1 MASQAEPDLNK
12 HAATPSKARPCPGDG
27 PATPMD
33 ISSPEPVLFSLQ
45 KLPPLLSS
53 KPRSGRKVSSLFSD
67 GTARARSGGVSAKKE
82 ACGSSDVPA
91 APGAGVVDSIGEDR
105 HQAATA
111 AAAANP
117 QTEAW
122 DGTQI
127 GGGVASFASPVRAS
141 RDAADGSRYT
151 PQRNLGGL
159 FASPLP
165 PPRDASRST
174 GGMPSSADLAL
185 ELAPPLAQR
194 PKREERAAVL
204 SVSCPP
210 AEKAVPSTPPPPAQK
225 RAEATGEGLAVK
237 FPAPEM
243 HLSPTPEAAQTAAER
258 SPVPEKPAT
267 PVKSSP
273 VAAKPSP
280 VAVRAPAT
288 PVAPAADARVPA
300 SCRCG
305 CSSSET
311 SGTAVG
317 TGCDDDL
324 CCVSNDAFKS
334 GEAMRTLEVLVK
346 RERVGVN
353 ALASWRVAELKRRL
367 VHLKFFPA
375 AEAIAL
381 VPTIPLGGEALGDD
395 VRLDTLDDDVTYKAR
410 PRPVAA
416 VAAAAAV
423 V

>member
-1 MASQAEPDLNK
+1 MASQAELELNK
-12 HAATPSKARPCPGDG
+12 HAATPSKARPCPGNG

-45 KLPPLLSS
+45 KPPPLLSS

-67 GTARARSGGVSAKKE
+67 GTAGARSDGVSAKKE

-91 APGAGVVDSIGEDR
+91 AQGADVVGSIGEDR
-105 HQAATA
+105 HQAAA
-111 AAAANP
+111 AAAAADP

-127 GGGVASFASPVRAS
+127 GGGGASFASPVRAS

-174 GGMPSSADLAL
+174 GGVPGSADLAL

-204 SVSCPP
+204 AGPCPP
-210 AEKAVPSTPPPPAQK
+210 AEKAMPSTPPPPARKQ
-225 RAEATGEGLAVK
+225 AEAAGEGLAVK
-237 FPAPEM
+237 FPAPDVR
-243 HLSPTPEAAQTAAER
+243 LSPPPEAAQTAAER

-273 VAAKPSP
+273 VAVKPSP
-280 VAVRAPAT
+280 VAAQAPAI

-300 SCRCG
+300 ACRCG

-311 SGTAVG
+311 SGTAAG
-317 TGCDDDL
+317 TGCDDNL

-346 RERVGVN
+346 RERVGVI

-375 AEAIAL
+375 AEVIAL
-381 VPTIPLGGEALGDD
+381 VPTIPLGGGALGDD

-410 PRPVAA
+410 SRSPP
-416 VAAAAAV
+416 
-423 V
+423 